1 MEEQAPTPSVQVP
14 PKPKK
19 QIGLWTAIGI
29 MTVFAIG
36 AFIVGTRTAH
46 VFSWILGGET
56 QQSNTSLDF
65 AGVQEVYDKLRK
77 EFDGT
82 LDKQKLLEGAK
93 KGLVDAAGDPY
104 TVYLSDEEAKNFL
117 NNLEGKFSGI
127 GAELGKKDGRL
138 VIISTLDDSPARKS
152 GLLANDIVAKVND
165 QDSVGWTIEKA
176 VTEIRGEKGT
186 TVKLTVVRGQE
197 VKQFSI
203 VREELVSP
211 SVRHEVTA
219 QKIGIMRISRFA
231 EGDTVLLARK
241 AAEDFKVQGVKGV
254 VLDLRGNSGGYLKA
268 AQEISGI
275 WLRDKTVVEERK
287 GDKVVETLTA
297 KGDPVLEGMP
307 TVVLIDGS
315 SASASEIVAGALHD
329 HKAAQLV
336 GVKTFGKGSVQR
348 ILEIPS
354 GGQLKVTIAKW
365 FTPNGKNITK
375 EGIEPDVKVEIAET
389 DAAAGWDA
397 QKDKAL
403 ELLTK

>member
-389 DAAAGWDA
+389 DAAAGRDA